1 MSGQSTA
8 SVANNGVRRNIQS
21 GRITISRSALRQY
34 RRQSGMTVAEI
45 SQYLN
50 VSEEVVRRE
59 LRRHSMPTDGD
70 LRRRGQS
77 IR

>member
-1 MSGQSTA
+1 MSGQNA
-8 SVANNGVRRNIQS
+8 MAEANNGVRRNIQS
-21 GRITISRSALRQY
+21 GRITITRSALRQY

-45 SQYLN
+45 AEYLN
-50 VSEEVVRRE
+50 VSEAVVRRE
-59 LRRHSMPTDGD
+59 LQRHGMPTDGD